1 MKKISA
7 RQLTTAAAIAA
18 LYTVLSL
25 ASSFIPTVG
34 GVFQFRVSEAL
45 TILPYFTPAAI
56 PGLFIGCLLSNLI
69 TGALP
74 YDLVF
79 GSLATLIGAIG
90 TFALRKLGKNTSR
103 TLPGGMPLGA
113 WLAPLPPI
121 AANTIIMP
129 FVIAK
134 ISVRV
139 LRLRR
144 RNCVLRRTRAAAACR
159 IEETP
164 AAVRARMNGSPTHAD
179 CAASF
184 KYILHYL
191 QKKLASNAYS
201 GV

>member
-79 GSLATLIGAIG
+79 GSLATLLGAVG
-90 TFALRKLGKNTSR
+90 TYFLRGHKFLC
-103 TLPGGMPLGA
+103 TLPPVV
-113 WLAPLPPI
+113 
-121 AANTIIMP
+121 ANMVIIP
-129 FVIAK
+129 FVLRYGYGLAMEVGGHDVAIPFYMLTVGAGEVICCCILGTILLNALAK
-134 ISVRV
+134 VRGV
-139 LRLRR
+139 
-144 RNCVLRRTRAAAACR
+144 V
-159 IEETP
+159 
-164 AAVRARMNGSPTHAD
+164 
-179 CAASF
+179 F
-184 KYILHYL
+184 K
-191 QKKLASNAYS
+191 NED
-201 GV
+201 

>member
-121 AANTIIMP
+121 AANTSCRLLSQKYLKCRSRFRCSLSP
-129 FVIAK
+129 FSSAK
-134 ISVRV
+134 
-139 LRLRR
+139 L
-144 RNCVLRRTRAAAACR
+144 CAAA
-159 IEETP
+159 
-164 AAVRARMNGSPTHAD
+164 D
-179 CAASF
+179 
-184 KYILHYL
+184 
-191 QKKLASNAYS
+191 S
-201 GV
+201 GCCCLPH

>member
-25 ASSFIPTVG
+25 ASSFIPPVG

-79 GSLATLIGAIG
+79 GI
-90 TFALRKLGKNTSR
+90 K
-103 TLPGGMPLGA
+103 
-113 WLAPLPPI
+113 
-121 AANTIIMP
+121 
-129 FVIAK
+129 
-134 ISVRV
+134 
-139 LRLRR
+139 
-144 RNCVLRRTRAAAACR
+144 
-159 IEETP
+159 
-164 AAVRARMNGSPTHAD
+164 
-179 CAASF
+179 
-184 KYILHYL
+184 
-191 QKKLASNAYS
+191 
-201 GV
+201 